1 MNKDCIDQL
10 NAKIIEFDWFKSALC
25 LVKLGAGSE
34 IQYSFKVTSSAGVLV
49 KNVRRRLAWKTQILG
64 NFQQNPA

>member
-1 MNKDCIDQL
+1 MQ
-10 NAKIIEFDWFKSALC
+10 LC

-34 IQYSFKVTSSAGVLV
+34 ILCSFKVTSSAGVLV

-64 NFQQNPA
+64 NLQQNRA